1 MDSCSGGSALRVRD
15 GSRLTSWQCIL
26 LSWRVSGYSWGS
38 TWELRLGEFG
48 KDFIE
53 GELSY
58 VGVNVLVRLI
68 ESDAKIRVAA
78 KGE

>member
-1 MDSCSGGSALRVRD
+1 LHLR
-15 GSRLTSWQCIL
+15 I
-26 LSWRVSGYSWGS
+26 SWRVSGYSWGFRFCGS
-38 TWELRLGEFG
+38 PWEFG

-53 GELSY
+53 GAFSY